1 MKNSY
6 MNKNIIFICLICF
19 FILIIALNIY
29 NEYRIVEQ
37 FNVRRIGRNIR
48 RTVNKTVNKTTN
60 LAQAAADQA
69 KKQAEAAAAQAKK
82 QAEAA
87 AAQAKKLAESLNIQN
102 ALKRLI
108 IPIANLK
115 KNITDT
121 TNFLKDFK

>member
-1 MKNSY
+1 MRV
-6 MNKNIIFICLICF
+6 FFCLICF

-37 FNVRRIGRNIR
+37 FNVRRVGRNIR
-48 RTVNKTVNKTTN
+48 RTVNRTVNKTTN
-60 LAQAAADQA
+60 LAETVAAQARE
-69 KKQAEAAAAQAKK
+69 QAEAAAALAKK

-87 AAQAKKLAESLNIQN
+87 AAQAKKLADSLNIQN
-102 ALKRLI
+102 ALKKLI
-108 IPIANLK
+108 IPISNLR